1 MIPPGS
7 IVATT
12 GPFRS
17 LNAKQWLLARGAK
30 HVVWSSRLT
39 HLLVGDKATS
49 WKLQHI
55 PSHVVVLRESEVLA
69 ELAKAPKDLWVDRY
83 RPKQLKEVIG
93 HTSQINDLIRW
104 LKAFPTGEHRAA
116 MLTGPPGIGKTT
128 VAHLVAKEMGY
139 EVVEF
144 NASDERSG
152 KAIRELFEKMGRMA
166 CVQKTAR
173 RLVIMDEVDGMSSGD
188 RGGVAEIATVCKST
202 PFPIVCIAN
211 ERTAP
216 KLRPLASATMDVRFS
231 RPTKTTIAK
240 QLMATVCKQEGLSRK
255 QADLERMC
263 EENGN
268 DIRSIVNALQ
278 FSAGAGGKDEVHRLD
293 PFSAAGR
300 LFGTGATL
308 EERMMLAGFDHSLV
322 PLMVAEGYI
331 AAAGKRGEDGLERCV
346 AAADHLGVWDLLD
359 RRIHRTQTWGLLPAA
374 LVEASAAAMSAK
386 GPAPFQ
392 IFPSWLGKH
401 SKRLK
406 HRRMLSDLQTRIHGD
421 AGLLETRSLLRATLF
436 DSAATAPA
444 IVGRLQEFGM
454 TRDDMME
461 TLVETCFKGEE
472 AEVALDTKKK
482 SAITREWKKVAPKDH
497 ALLGKRVEVDL
508 EEEID
513 EDSEEEYC

>member
-1 MIPPGS
+1 MIPSGS

-12 GPFRS
+12 GTFSFPI
-17 LNAKQWLLARGAK
+17 KQWLSNRGAN
-30 HVVWSSRLT
+30 HVVWSSRIT
-39 HLLVGDKATS
+39 HLLVGSHAPT

-55 PSHVVVLRESEVLA
+55 PPHVRVVQEADVIA
-69 ELAKAPKDLWVDRY
+69 EMANAPKDLWVDRY
-83 RPKQLKEVIG
+83 KPKSLKEVIG
-93 HTSQINDLIRW
+93 HTSQINDLMRW
-104 LKAFPTGEHRAA
+104 LKAFSSAERAA

-152 KAIRELFEKMGRMA
+152 KAIRELFEKMGKA
-166 CVQKTAR
+166 LCVQTKTK

-188 RGGVAEIATVCKST
+188 RGGVAEIAAVCKTS
-202 PFPIVCIAN
+202 PYPILCIAN

-216 KLRPLASATMDVRFS
+216 KLKPLASVTLDVRFS

-240 QLMATVCKQEGLSRK
+240 QLLATVGKAEGLK
-255 QADLERMC
+255 LKAADVERMC

-278 FSAGAGGKDEVHRLD
+278 FSATAGDKDAVHRLD

-300 LFGTGATL
+300 MFGAGASL
-308 EERMMLAGFDHSLV
+308 DERMWLAGFDHSLV
-322 PLMVAEGYI
+322 PLMVGEGYI
-331 AAAGKRGEDGLERCV
+331 GAAGKRGDDGIERC
-346 AAADHLGVWDLLD
+346 AASADYMSTWDMID
-359 RRIHRTQTWGLLPAA
+359 HRIHRTQAWGLLPAA
-374 LVEASAAAMSAK
+374 LAAVSGAAMLAK

-392 IFPSWLGKH
+392 IFPSWLGKN

-406 HRRMLSDLQTRIHGD
+406 HKRMLAELQTRVQGD
-421 AGLLETRSLLRATLF
+421 ASLLESRSLLRATLF
-436 DSAATAPA
+436 DSTATAPA
-444 IVGRLQEFGM
+444 IVGRLQEMGM

-472 AEVALDTKKK
+472 ADVALDTKKK
-482 SAITREWKKVAPKDH
+482 SAITREWKKVAPKE
-497 ALLGKRVEVDL
+497 LTFGKQVEIEEDIVDS
-508 EEEID
+508 D
-513 EDSEEEYC
+513 EDEEYC